1 VRIRALP
8 IAFLACALVSSP
20 LAAQQPPAK
29 AAQSMPA
36 NDLHRL
42 RVMLKEA
49 LETVQRHYYDPA
61 FHGLDLAARFKD
73 FDERLKSAP
82 SMNVGLTLIAAFLD
96 GLKDSHTSFQPP
108 ARNYTLEYGYRLIV
122 IGDDIYVER
131 VKEGSDAG
139 AKVKPGDRLLSLNN
153 SGVSRESFHRMQYLL
168 NTLQPQ
174 PTTRLQLRDPAGA
187 ERTVVVETKVTP
199 GRAVRDLFAGG
210 GADLQDLEREAEA
223 EGMLMRQRYAEI
235 GDATIWKMPWF
246 FNENAEIDR
255 IFSDVKK
262 HHALVLDLRGNPG
275 GLVDTLKRMIGNVFT
290 EDIAIGQ
297 RVTRKGRS
305 TLTAKSRGNAAFTGR
320 LIVLIDAASG
330 SSAEIFARIVQLEKR
345 GVVIGDRSAGAVME
359 SKLYP
364 FAQGNPMIVYG
375 FSVTD
380 ADLIMKD
387 GKSLEGSG
395 VTPDEVIRPTGADL
409 AAGRDPAL
417 ARAAELAGVPID
429 AVAAGKLFPYQWK

>member
-1 VRIRALP
+1 MRIRALP
-8 IAFLACALVSSP
+8 IAVLVLA
-20 LAAQQPPAK
+20 LASWTAGAQQSPAK
-29 AAQSMPA
+29 PVQAMPA

-49 LETVQRHYYDPA
+49 LETVQRNYYDPA
-61 FHGLDLAARFKD
+61 FHGVDLEARFKD

-82 SMNVGLTLIAAFLD
+82 SMNVGLTLVAAFLD
-96 GLKDSHTSFQPP
+96 GLKGSHTSFQPP
-108 ARNYTLEYGYRLIV
+108 TRSYTLEYGYRLIV
-122 IGDDIYVER
+122 IADDVYVER
-131 VKEGSDAG
+131 VKSGSDAD
-139 AKVKPGDRLLSLNN
+139 AKVKPGDRLLALNN

-223 EGMLMRQRYAEI
+223 EGRLMRQRYAEI
-235 GDATIWKMPWF
+235 GDATVWKMPWF
-246 FNENAEIDR
+246 FNENAEIDQ
-255 IFSDVKK
+255 IFGDVRK
-262 HHALVLDLRGNPG
+262 HKALVLDLRGNPG
-275 GLVDTLKRMIGNVFT
+275 GLVDTLKRMIGSVFS
-290 EDIAIGQ
+290 EDVTIGQ
-297 RVTRKGRS
+297 RVTRKGKS
-305 TLTAKSRGNAAFTGR
+305 TLTAKSRGNAAFTGK
-320 LIVLIDAASG
+320 LIVLIDSG
-330 SSAEIFARIVQLEKR
+330 SASSAEIFARIVQLEKR

-359 SKLYP
+359 SKIYP

-387 GKSLEGSG
+387 ERSLEAVG

-409 AAGRDPAL
+409 AAGRDPAM
-417 ARAAELAGVPID
+417 ARAAELAGVPMD
-429 AVAAGKLFPYQWK
+429 AIAAGKLFPYQWK